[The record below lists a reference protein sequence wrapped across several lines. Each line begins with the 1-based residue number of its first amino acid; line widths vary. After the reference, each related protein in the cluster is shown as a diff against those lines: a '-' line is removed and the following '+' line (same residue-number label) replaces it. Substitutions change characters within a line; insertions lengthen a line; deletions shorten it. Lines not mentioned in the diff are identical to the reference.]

1 MASSEVYQPKFNFK
15 TRGHTFICYD
25 YKSPQQLFSSWRSS
39 SSYWLSSCPPLLQ
52 SSDFDFIKYSKQK
65 SCLIHAAKNV
75 WGHIIS
81 RSDPPSLHL
90 ISPLISVYLGNIK
103 MDTNL
108 IIMASFLPSCLAPM
122 PHWARCRHCGA
133 KLRSTPSFRLI
144 ILSDEPTWL
153 NFPYW
158 SHLFIQ

>member
-75 WGHIIS
+75 WGHIIL
-81 RSDPPSLHL
+81 RSDPPLLHL

-103 MDTNL
+103 MDLNITSFQTSSQMLVFIFNFQWRGYNNELL
-108 IIMASFLPSCLAPM
+108 I
-122 PHWARCRHCGA
+122 
-133 KLRSTPSFRLI
+133 
-144 ILSDEPTWL
+144 
-153 NFPYW
+153 NFEN
-158 SHLFIQ
+158 QNM

>member
-81 RSDPPSLHL
+81 RGDPPLLHL

-103 MDTNL
+103 MDLNIT
-108 IIMASFLPSCLAPM
+108 SFLHRSSFVVIQSEALAFSLVIVLYYHNLYNRVLVCKFFCK
-122 PHWARCRHCGA
+122 HW
-133 KLRSTPSFRLI
+133 
-144 ILSDEPTWL
+144 
-153 NFPYW
+153 
-158 SHLFIQ
+158 

>member
-1 MASSEVYQPKFNFK
+1 MNKVLSLHSHGIAMASSYILRAEFK

-25 YKSPQQLFSSWRSS
+25 DYKSPQHQFFFFSWRS
-39 SSYWLSSCPPLLQ
+39 SSYWLSSCPLLQ

-81 RSDPPSLHL
+81 RGDPPLLHL

-103 MDTNL
+103 MDLNIT
-108 IIMASFLPSCLAPM
+108 SFLHRSFVGRSLWHPLGLGRI
-122 PHWARCRHCGA
+122 HLLHLRTTG
-133 KLRSTPSFRLI
+133 KLRTTHP
-144 ILSDEPTWL
+144 
-153 NFPYW
+153 
-158 SHLFIQ
+158 